1 MLLVPVF
8 LLLFSLGALADPL
21 VLDYLYRYDHQPGVP
36 DHVMS
41 SIEVSG
47 GRAIVCT
54 NRGLSLIDLDN
65 LPIGGEHD
73 PIHQLTPLNARDI
86 YDGGGGIYYVN
97 LHRQG
102 TAMSMGF
109 AVVRLVGDELQL
121 VDTYTEEGVLFEKM
135 CVADGFLYVTAHR
148 HGLRIYS
155 LDNPE
160 LPVFESALELGFE
173 DAFAVH
179 VEGDIAYVADG
190 PGGLKRVNISDANF
204 PYHLDGED
212 LDTALGTA
220 EEISYHDGDIYM
232 ALGGEGLGIYAG
244 GNPAARSVFPLDGF
258 AESLAWIGDYLA
270 VGVTGGVV
278 LLDLDPT
285 IEVVASETAHR
296 RGSSAELRLT
306 SNITAASGERLLC
319 ANWDFLDVYQLKEF
333 ALGVQPDIQ
342 CDRQRIRFA
351 PAGGS
356 NTVTLSNA
364 GAQTLVISSV
374 SASPASFSTAFAGGS
389 LEPGESVSFDVSYA
403 GSPAPGEGT
412 VLFYSNDPDESP
424 LPIQV
429 FGETDY
435 LDPGEESI
443 NFTLPL
449 FTVNPDTGEME
460 GEDFTLTDHLGKVVW
475 FQVFGT
481 W

>member
-1 MLLVPVF
+1 MVLVPLF
-8 LLLFSLGALADPL
+8 LLLLSLGALADPL
-21 VLDYLYRYDHQPGVP
+21 LLDYLYRYDHQPGVP
-36 DHVMS
+36 DHIMS
-41 SIEVSG
+41 SIEVSS

-54 NRGLSLIDLDN
+54 NRGLSLIDLDG
-65 LPIGGEHD
+65 LPLGGEHD
-73 PIHQLTPLNARDI
+73 PIHQLTQLNARDI
-86 YDGGGGIYYVN
+86 YDGGGDVYYVN

-102 TAMSMGF
+102 AAMSMGF

-121 VDTYTEEGVLFEKM
+121 VGIISEEGLLFEKM
-135 CVADGFLYVTAHR
+135 CVAGGFLYVTAHR
-148 HGLRIYS
+148 HGLRIFS

-160 LPVFESALELGFE
+160 LPVFVSALEFGF
-173 DAFAVH
+173 DDTFAVQ
-179 VEGDIAYVADG
+179 VEGDVAYVADG
-190 PGGLKRVNISDANF
+190 PGGLKRVNISDPEL
-204 PYHLDGED
+204 PYHLDGEN
-212 LDTALGTA
+212 LDSAIGTA
-220 EEISYHDGDIYM
+220 EEISFRAGDIYM
-232 ALGGEGLGIYAG
+232 TLGGEGLGIYAG
-244 GNPAARSVFPLDGF
+244 GDPAARRVIPLDGC

-278 LLDLDPT
+278 VLDLDPT
-285 IEVVASETAHR
+285 IEVVAEETAHR
-296 RGSSAELRLT
+296 RGPNAELRLT
-306 SNITAASGERLLC
+306 SNVTAASGDRLLC
-319 ANWDFLDVYQLKEF
+319 ANWDYLDVYQLKEF
-333 ALGVQPDIQ
+333 AQGNQPDIQ
-342 CDRQRIRFA
+342 CDHQRIRFA
-351 PAGGS
+351 PVGGS
-356 NTVTLSNA
+356 ETVTLSNA

-374 SASPASFSTAFAGGS
+374 ATSPFSFVADYAGGT